1 MEFNKEVLDWPKKII
16 LKKRCMSV
24 GGEQHCDFVQVLD
37 TVSGC
42 SLSEHG
48 KTFIS
53 NFFVVQVS
61 K

>member
-1 MEFNKEVLDWPKKII
+1 
-16 LKKRCMSV
+16 MSV

-37 TVSGC
+37 TVDTVSGC

-48 KTFIS
+48 KTFLI
-53 NFFVVQVS
+53 FLLF